1 MDNLRRDSQMEKTKL
16 VVMPGMSSPLFHP
29 RYQNLYA
36 TVERGAEQLHFEH
49 NIVYYPGQ
57 EGKSSGLV
65 TYAGQLEKAL
75 LKCREIRPDWLIGLS
90 SGCEIVV
97 SCLGSGEDWVEKIQ
111 GSVLWGP
118 CLHAT
123 GAAMFKS
130 LEERRAYIAS
140 LTEEPHQTFVSP
152 DYLEATPCISNLIE
166 KAIGNIRI
174 VRGSDDEY
182 SKSKDV
188 FITAEVH
195 RKMQPIYQT
204 EVREV
209 QGLKHSVLRDEITP
223 EQLDEYFD
231 CLFSPFSD
239 R

>member
-1 MDNLRRDSQMEKTKL
+1 MGKAKL

-29 RYQNLYA
+29 KYQNLYA
-36 TVERGAEQLHFEH
+36 TIKRGAEQHHFEH

-130 LEERRAYIAS
+130 REERSAYIAS
-140 LTEEPHQTFVSP
+140 LAEEPYQTFVSP
-152 DYLEATPCISNLIE
+152 DYLETTPCISRLIE
-166 KAIGNIRI
+166 KAVGNIRI
-174 VRGSDDEY
+174 ARGSDDEY
-182 SKSKDV
+182 SKSEDV
-188 FITAEVH
+188 FVTATAH
-195 RKMQPIYQT
+195 RKVQSAYQT
-204 EVREV
+204 EVQEI
-209 QGLKHSVLRDEITP
+209 QGLRHSVLHDEVTAQ
-223 EQLDEYFD
+223 QLSEYYD
-231 CLFSPFSD
+231 CLFSPFITGE
-239 R
+239 